1 MAKDLNIFG
10 KIARFFRQLKAELK
24 KVNWPARNELSKNTV
39 IVVVT
44 IIALTVFIWLVDLLS
59 WNTIIS
65 INYVI
70 RRWRFYWCRILH
82 YDR

>member
-44 IIALTVFIWLVDLLS
+44 IIALTVFIWLVDLLFGTLLS
-59 WNTIIS
+59 PLIM
-65 INYVI
+65 
-70 RRWRFYWCRILH
+70 
-82 YDR
+82 